1 MDNLKQ
7 PIKDLKINSLD
18 IDTIFKFCP
27 DGIVYKDKNLR
38 YVESNESYNK
48 TFALKHF
55 NSLVGKKENPYITKN
70 IMKLINDADKEVMKS
85 NNPITYVINVSEK
98 TLLNVTTFPVIDKN
112 SFQGIISIIKDI
124 TQEEAIKEDFVNKY
138 YEYIN
143 TERKLQSQRE
153 TFVASLG
160 HDLKNPTIAQ
170 IRSLELLLKGC
181 FGEFTEAQKEIL
193 EMVLDSCRYM
203 HGMLASMLATYRD
216 CGGTI
221 TLKFEEFSLL
231 DLVNECVTEMIYVAK
246 DKGVNILIKDFANTI
261 MVQADK
267 VQIKR
272 VIMNLLSN
280 GIKYAFSNSDLKLK
294 IFNSEIFIGFEF
306 ENKSPYITEENRK
319 NIFGQY
325 VSFASTYNELGI
337 GLGLYASKCIINGH
351 CGKIYVKSFEDNRN
365 IFGFKIPLSQ
375 EDCAIKSINF

>member
-1 MDNLKQ
+1 MDNLEQ
-7 PIKDLKINSLD
+7 PIKEQRINSLD
-18 IDTIFKFCP
+18 INTIFKFCP
-27 DGIVYKDKNLR
+27 DGIVFKDKDLC
-38 YVESNESYNK
+38 YVESNDSYNK
-48 TFALKHF
+48 TFTLKHF

-70 IMKLINDADKEVMKS
+70 IMKLIQDADIEVMKTQ
-85 NNPITYVINVSEK
+85 NPLTYVINVSDNI
-98 TLLNVTTFPVIDKN
+98 LINVTTFPVIDNYK
-112 SFQGIISIIKDI
+112 FQGIISIIKDI
-124 TQEEAIKEDFVNKY
+124 TQEEALKEDFVNKH

-143 TERKLQSQRE
+143 TEKKLQTQRE

-170 IRSLELLLKGC
+170 IRSLELLLKGS
-181 FGEFTEAQKEIL
+181 FGDLTETQKEIL

-203 HGMLASMLATYRD
+203 NGMLASMLATYRD

-221 TLKFEEFSLL
+221 NLKFEEFSLV

-246 DKGVNILIKDFANTI
+246 DKDVNIIIKDLSNTLI
-261 MVQADK
+261 VQADK

-280 GIKYAFSNSDLKLK
+280 GIKYAFSNSDLNIQIFK
-294 IFNSEIFIGFEF
+294 IGSLIGFEF
-306 ENKSPYITEENRK
+306 ENSSPYIPEENRK

-325 VSFASTYNELGI
+325 VSFASAHNELGI

-351 CGKIYVKSFEDNRN
+351 NGKIYVKSYEDNRN
-365 IFGFKIPLSQ
+365 IFGFKIPLKQ
-375 EDCAIKSINF
+375 KDCSAKTISF